1 MRPSRSVRRGDTS
14 TLANGT
20 SAVDRLVGM
29 AVVHSSATIRPTKQ
43 ELLEAFFD
51 GPVEVVG
58 AYRFD
63 DPDGE
68 VGVEGF
74 LVRRDDA
81 LRHVLFSYRG
91 AILAEDG
98 ARLVSTMEHSE
109 LGPRWIYDGATDP
122 VAVACVRRAIL
133 GEQAQAVLELWED
146 GRLVGTRE
154 PAVRLGAVA
163 GDAAAHGGDPG
174 VVHVLREPEEAASAP
189 ALLATWDGGRDVI
202 ARLD

>member
-1 MRPSRSVRRGDTS
+1 
-14 TLANGT
+14 
-20 SAVDRLVGM
+20 M

-43 ELLEAFFD
+43 ELLETVFD

-63 DPDGE
+63 DPEGE

-74 LVRRDDA
+74 LVRRDAA

-91 AILAEDG
+91 AILASEG
-98 ARLVSTMEHSE
+98 AHLVSTMEHSE

-122 VAVACVRRAIL
+122 VAIACVRRAIL
-133 GEQAQAVLELWED
+133 GKQVQAVLELWED

-154 PAVRLGAVA
+154 PAVRLRASAADA
-163 GDAAAHGGDPG
+163 GDPAGA
-174 VVHVLREPEEAASAP
+174 VHVLREPEEDASGP
-189 ALLATWDGGRDVI
+189 SLVATWDGGEAVI
-202 ARLD
+202 ARLG

>member
-1 MRPSRSVRRGDTS
+1 
-14 TLANGT
+14 
-20 SAVDRLVGM
+20 M

-43 ELLEAFFD
+43 ELLETVLD
-51 GPVEVVG
+51 GPVEIVG

-74 LVRRDDA
+74 LVRRDD
-81 LRHVLFSYRG
+81 LLQHVLFSYRG

-98 ARLVSTMEHSE
+98 ARLVGTMEHSE

-154 PAVRLGAVA
+154 PAVRVSPVA
-163 GDAAAHGGDPG
+163 GDAAGSTAGGTGDPAG
-174 VVHVLREPEEAASAP
+174 VVHVLREPEEAASGP
-189 ALLATWDGGRDVI
+189 ALLATWDGGRAVI

>member
-1 MRPSRSVRRGDTS
+1 
-14 TLANGT
+14 
-20 SAVDRLVGM
+20 M

-43 ELLEAFFD
+43 ELLETVLD

-74 LVRRDDA
+74 LVRRED
-81 LRHVLFSYRG
+81 LLQHVLFSYRG

-154 PAVRLGAVA
+154 PAVRLSAVA
-163 GDAAAHGGDPG
+163 GDAAGSTAGGTAGDAGDPAG
-174 VVHVLREPEEAASAP
+174 VVHVLREPEEAASGP
-189 ALLATWDGGRDVI
+189 ALLATWDGGRAVI

>member
-1 MRPSRSVRRGDTS
+1 
-14 TLANGT
+14 
-20 SAVDRLVGM
+20 M

-43 ELLEAFFD
+43 ELLETFFD
-51 GPVEVVG
+51 GTVEVVG

-74 LVRRDDA
+74 LVRHDA
-81 LRHVLFSYRG
+81 AVRHVLFSYRG
-91 AILAEDG
+91 AILAADG
-98 ARLVSTMEHSE
+98 AHLVSTMEHSE
-109 LGPRWIYDGATDP
+109 LGPRWIYDGTTDP

-154 PAVRLGAVA
+154 PTVRLSAVA
-163 GDAAAHGGDPG
+163 GDAAVDAAGDAGAPAG
-174 VVHVLREPEEAASAP
+174 VVRVLREPEDAASGP
-189 ALLATWDGGRDVI
+189 ALLATWDGGRAVI